1 MKVEISNG
9 ELLDKLTILRIK
21 QEKIKEEEKLININ
35 NEILELEPLYLKI
48 LEKRDVSGLFISLF
62 EVNTQIWAIEDS
74 IRENERN
81 KDFGDS
87 FISLARSVY
96 FQNDKRAS
104 IKKQINLETGS
115 FLIEE
120 KSYSDYE

>member
-9 ELLDKLTILRIK
+9 DLLDKLTILRIK
-21 QEKIKEEEKLININ
+21 QERIKDEDKLKNVER
-35 NEILELEPLYLKI
+35 EILELTPLYQKI
-48 LEKRDVSGLFISLF
+48 LEKKDVTSLF
-62 EVNTQIWAIEDS
+62 EELMSVNLKIWDIEDG
-74 IRENERN
+74 IRGKERN
-81 KDFGDS
+81 KEFDTT

-96 FQNDKRAS
+96 FENDKRAS

-120 KSYSDYE
+120 KSYSEYK

>member
-48 LEKRDVSGLFISLF
+48 LEKRDVSGLFLSLL
-62 EVNTQIWAIEDS
+62 EVNTEIWAIEDS

>member
-9 ELLDKLTILRIK
+9 DLLDKLTILRIK
-21 QEKIKEEEKLININ
+21 QERIKDEDKLKNVER
-35 NEILELEPLYLKI
+35 EILELTPLYQKI
-48 LEKRDVSGLFISLF
+48 LEKKDVSSLF
-62 EVNTQIWAIEDS
+62 EELMSVNLKIWEIEDG
-74 IRENERN
+74 IRGKERN
-81 KDFGDS
+81 KEFDTT

-96 FQNDKRAS
+96 FENDKRAS

-120 KSYSDYE
+120 KSYSEYK

>member
-48 LEKRDVSGLFISLF
+48 LEIRDVSGLFLSLL
-62 EVNTQIWAIEDS
+62 EVNTEIWAIEDS

>member
-48 LEKRDVSGLFISLF
+48 LEKRDVSGLFLSLL
-62 EVNTQIWAIEDS
+62 EVNTEIWAIEDS

-81 KDFGDS
+81 KDFGGS

>member
-48 LEKRDVSGLFISLF
+48 LEKRDVSGLFLSLL
-62 EVNTQIWAIEDS
+62 EVNTEIWTIEDS